1 MIEKMIRDDNE
12 NLNYSEEA
20 REMYC
25 IPHPQ
30 RVTTKSK
37 LQARWNMAGK
47 AEVQEHSQ
55 NGY

>member
-1 MIEKMIRDDNE
+1 MISGDNE

-20 REMYC
+20 RGMYC

-37 LQARWNMAGK
+37 LQARWNMAGDARK
-47 AEVQEHSQ
+47 
-55 NGY
+55 Y